1 MSRRLNWTNS
11 NTLRILCLVIA
22 SAAVGFVNAGAM
34 DKTEFKNAKPI
45 PDSTVASASGNGIAK
60 AKLSCATD
68 RYAHGV
74 LGDSIEAGCLALLDD
89 KGESF
94 FLDLPQSQVFEDLV
108 PRIADMD
115 GDGNND
121 VVVIRSDSSGG
132 AAIAIYTI
140 KNKTV
145 EELAATPPIG
155 LPNRWLAPI
164 GIADFNND
172 GNLDIAY
179 VQTPHIG
186 GILKVWSL
194 IDDEFQQIAERR
206 GFSNHSIG
214 SKRVSTAKLVDINKD
229 GVMDMALPDQRR
241 QQTLWVTLFPALSE
255 LDRQPYEQSYF
266 D

>member
-1 MSRRLNWTNS
+1 MSRKLSLS
-11 NTLRILCLVIA
+11 NVQVLRILCLVIA
-22 SAAVGFVNAGAM
+22 SAAVANAGST
-34 DKTEFKNAKPI
+34 DKTKFEHAKPI
-45 PDSTVASASGNGIAK
+45 PHSKITSAGGNGIAK

-74 LGDSIEAGCLALLDD
+74 LGDAIEAGCLVLLDD

-94 FLDLPQSQVFEDLV
+94 SLELPHSQVFEDLE
-108 PRIADMD
+108 PRIADID
-115 GDGNND
+115 GDGLND

-145 EELAATPPIG
+145 KELAATPPIG
-155 LPNRWLAPI
+155 LSNRWLAPV

-186 GILKVWSL
+186 GILKVWSMMGK
-194 IDDEFQQIAERR
+194 EFKQIAQRR

-214 SKRVSTAKLVDINKD
+214 STRVSTAKLVDINED
-229 GVMDMALPDQRR
+229 GVMDMALPDQGRR
-241 QQTLWVTLFPALSE
+241 QTIWLTLVPELTE
-255 LDRQPYEQSYF
+255 LDTQPYQQSYF

>member
-1 MSRRLNWTNS
+1 MSRKLNWN
-11 NTLRILCLVIA
+11 NNKILRLMCFVIV
-22 SAAVGFVNAGAM
+22 SAAVGSANAGAM
-34 DKTEFKNAKPI
+34 EKTQFQNAKPI
-45 PDSTVASASGNGIAK
+45 PDSKTASASGNGIAK

-74 LGDSIEAGCLALLDD
+74 LGDAIEAGCLVLLDD
-89 KGESF
+89 NDESF
-94 FLDLPQSQVFEDLV
+94 TLDLPQSQVFEDLE
-108 PRIADMD
+108 PRIADIN
-115 GDGNND
+115 GDGIND

-140 KNKTV
+140 KNNNV

-155 LPNRWLAPI
+155 LSNRWLAPV

-186 GILKVWSL
+186 GILKVWSM
-194 IDDEFQQIAERR
+194 IDKEFKQIAERR

-214 SKRVSTAKLVDINKD
+214 STRVSTAKLVDINKD
-229 GVMDMALPDQRR
+229 GVMDMALPDQSRR
-241 QQTLWVTLFPALSE
+241 QTIWVTLVPELSV
-255 LDRQPYEQSYF
+255 LDTKPYQPSYF